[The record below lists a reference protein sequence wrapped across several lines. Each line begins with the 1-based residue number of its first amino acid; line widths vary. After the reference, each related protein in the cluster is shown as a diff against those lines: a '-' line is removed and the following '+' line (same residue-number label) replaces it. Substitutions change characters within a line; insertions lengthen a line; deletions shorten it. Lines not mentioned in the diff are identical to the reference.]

1 MQRPSA
7 EEQKARI
14 RWLYNTTADHFDD
27 PPLNFWNTCGA
38 RSVEVAGVQP
48 GQIIL
53 DVCCGSG
60 ASAIPAAERVGK
72 AGRVIGV
79 DFAENLLE
87 LARAKARERA
97 LNNVDFVLDD
107 MTALALPNQSFD
119 VVNCVLGIFFAPDMA
134 SALSGLWRKVRPGG
148 KIVLA
153 VWGERVVEP
162 GGTIFWDAV
171 DAIRPDLRRKVS
183 PWERLTTPA
192 GLAALFSEAGLP
204 KPDIV
209 AESLHS
215 PVSPGD
221 FWRIV
226 LGTGLRGTVEQMKA
240 DEAALLRR
248 TIDARLEA
256 EQVREVVS
264 DVLYATAQ
272 AASESAGAVTG
283 SIGASG

>member
-38 RSVEVAGVQP
+38 RSVDVAGIRP
-48 GQIIL
+48 GQTVL
-53 DVCCGSG
+53 DVCCGTG

-87 LARAKARERA
+87 LARAKAKERA
-97 LNNVDFVLDD
+97 LDNVEFVPGD
-107 MTALALPNQSFD
+107 MTALTLPDQSFD
-119 VVNCVLGIFFAPDMA
+119 VVNCVFGIFFAPDMA
-134 SALSGLWRKVRPGG
+134 GALLGLWRKVRPGG
-148 KIVLA
+148 RIVLT
-153 VWGERVVEP
+153 VWGERVLEP

-171 DAIRPDLRRKVS
+171 DTIRPDLRPKVS

-204 KPDIV
+204 EPGIV

-215 PVSPGD
+215 PASPDD

-240 DEAALLRR
+240 DETALLRR
-248 TIDARLEA
+248 TIEARLEA
-256 EQVREVVS
+256 EQVQEIVS

-272 AASESAGAVTG
+272 LQRPELG
-283 SIGASG
+283 